1 MTFPADDDLLDPGS
15 YSDSLVLGCVLLSFA
30 GSLSSTCLCVCL
42 GHALPWKYGLHITNT
57 WIWNQSGI
65 CTVPI
70 SLTQIPV
77 QKLIIQNTNPLRC
90 NNCLCKVLSNI
101 DSSNTFFHVKYH
113 FCIKPIWTNLLP
125 VYSSTLKIGMSIQIF
140 LKSYR
145 SAAKTY
151 HYTIKYLMLLTSSL
165 TVVYPEEECPVT
177 SIISP
182 VGLVPPPWSCL
193 LYSHPVGDSDL
204 DLRQMASGHGAIL
217 VHLRP
222 TASNWGRLQV
232 LL

>member
-1 MTFPADDDLLDPGS
+1 MKSLIFDFPQQMKTLFWFFQPMIFSCLTFPALNDFSVWLFQRLMTFPADDDLLDPGS

-101 DSSNTFFHVKYH
+101 YSSNTFFHVKYH
-113 FCIKPIWTNLLP
+113 FCIKPIWTNL
-125 VYSSTLKIGMSIQIF
+125 
-140 LKSYR
+140 
-145 SAAKTY
+145 AA
-151 HYTIKYLMLLTSSL
+151 
-165 TVVYPEEECPVT
+165 
-177 SIISP
+177 
-182 VGLVPPPWSCL
+182 GL
-193 LYSHPVGDSDL
+193 
-204 DLRQMASGHGAIL
+204 
-217 VHLRP
+217 
-222 TASNWGRLQV
+222 
-232 LL
+232 